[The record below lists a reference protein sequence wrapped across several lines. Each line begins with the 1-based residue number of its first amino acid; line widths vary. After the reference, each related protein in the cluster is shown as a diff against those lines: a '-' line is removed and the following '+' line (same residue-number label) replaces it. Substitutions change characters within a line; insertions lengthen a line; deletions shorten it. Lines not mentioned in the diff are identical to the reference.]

1 MTEIL
6 QEKIASGGLLTLDK
20 ILPVTGE
27 TDKKTLIFR
36 LVQTACRGLA
46 RVDVA
51 EAAAQ
56 VLKREEGLG
65 TALETGLAIPHA
77 RLEELDDFAAAAA
90 ILYRPLADEKHPQK
104 PTKVMFLFLS
114 PDNPSFFKRHL
125 QLLSFLAETFQ
136 PALVEELAGEQ
147 NPARVAEILARVNMV
162 K

>member
-6 QEKIASGGLLTLDK
+6 QEKVVSGGLLTPDK
-20 ILPVTGE
+20 ILLVTGE

-36 LVQTACRGLA
+36 LVQTACRGLT
-46 RVDVA
+46 RVDIA

-56 VLKREEGLG
+56 VIKREEGLG

-77 RLEELDDFAAAAA
+77 RLEELDDFAVAVAVLAH
-90 ILYRPLADEKHPQK
+90 PLTDEKYPQK
-104 PTKVMFLFLS
+104 PTRVMFLFLS

-136 PALVEELAGEQ
+136 PDLVAELAAAQ
-147 NPARVAEILARVNMV
+147 NAARVAQILTRANMV